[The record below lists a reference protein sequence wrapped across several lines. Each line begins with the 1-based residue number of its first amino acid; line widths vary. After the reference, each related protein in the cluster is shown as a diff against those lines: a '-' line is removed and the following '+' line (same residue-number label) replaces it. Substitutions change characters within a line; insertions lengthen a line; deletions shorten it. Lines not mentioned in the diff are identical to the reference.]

1 MSESKFTPRAQ
12 SVLRL
17 SHEAAEE
24 LGHSYV
30 GTEHLLLGVLRE
42 EAGGACRVLGEL
54 GLDQYRAVT
63 DLLAEYQI
71 PMVMDVDFGHLPP
84 MMPLMCGAAGKVRVK
99 GNDIEIQYLKK

>member
-54 GLDQYRAVT
+54 GLDQYRAREAVI
-63 DLLAEYQI
+63 AS
-71 PMVMDVDFGHLPP
+71 V
-84 MMPLMCGAAGKVRVK
+84 GAAQLPG
-99 GNDIEIQYLKK
+99 